1 MSTSILGVGKTE
13 LPSLRKFQAQPFRP
27 FHCHEG
33 TDCFGFLVFLQKEI
47 VRCTGLFKSVEI
59 EMDERRIPVRVVLS
73 QGEGGAGDRFA
84 NAQC

>member
-1 MSTSILGVGKTE
+1 MSTSILGVGKPE

-47 VRCTGLFKSVEI
+47 VRCTGLFQPVKI
-59 EMDERRIPVRVVLS
+59 QMDSRRIPVLVVLS
-73 QGEGGAGDRFA
+73 KREGGAGDGLA
-84 NAQC
+84 NA